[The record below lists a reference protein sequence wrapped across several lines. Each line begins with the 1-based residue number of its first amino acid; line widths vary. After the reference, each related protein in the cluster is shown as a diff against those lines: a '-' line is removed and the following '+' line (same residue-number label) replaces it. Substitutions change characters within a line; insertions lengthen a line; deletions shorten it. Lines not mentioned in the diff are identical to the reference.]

1 MSETIDGPWRIGIAG
16 AGAMGTTL
24 AVRFA
29 LTGHTVNVVA
39 RGATLATIQQDGMR
53 LTDLTG
59 EHQVHPNAGSA
70 ADFGA
75 QDVLFLCAKAQDL
88 VTLAAI
94 SAPMIG
100 PQTLIVPVVNGIP
113 FWYFEKLGGR
123 HEGRTVRAVD
133 PDGRLRHLLP
143 LDQVVGAV
151 AFITAERSRPNHAVT
166 ANPLRMIIGEISHR
180 RTPRV
185 EALGQMMTACGI
197 ATDVSER
204 LRDPLWTKVIANL
217 TSNPLSVVAGATL
230 RDIYSDPWLVP
241 LSRQMLDEALLT
253 AAAHGAR
260 VELDPTSFLAMG
272 AGMGAVKT
280 SMLQDYEKGLP
291 LELSSIGEAVLELA
305 EAQGLSLPLTRNILS
320 LARYK
325 STKGMREARLDE
337 KEKS

>member
-1 MSETIDGPWRIGIAG
+1 MTDSPDGPWRIGIAG

-29 LTGHTVNVVA
+29 LAGHSVNVVA
-39 RGATLATIQQDGMR
+39 RGATLAAIQADGMG
-53 LTDLTG
+53 LTDLSGAHHVTV
-59 EHQVHPNAGSA
+59 QAGTA
-70 ADFGA
+70 AEFGA

-88 VTLAAI
+88 ITLAAV

-143 LDQVVGAV
+143 LDQVIGAV
-151 AFITAERSRPNHAVT
+151 AFITAERTRPNHAVT
-166 ANPLRMIIGEISHR
+166 ANPLRMIIGELCHQ
-180 RTPRV
+180 RTDRI
-185 EALGQMMTACGI
+185 EGLAQMMRGCGI

-241 LSRQMLDEALLT
+241 LARQMLDEALLT

-272 AGMGAVKT
+272 ASMGEVKT

-325 STKGMREARLDE
+325 STKGLREIRLE